1 MSSLRGCGMFPD
13 VENVKTVTLIQGVA
27 PVNKSSS
34 QNLTGLVPR
43 GSVETRLATLLRGL
57 RWAQREEMGATV
69 DQAAAA
75 VDQPVPATLA
85 NVEGNYCM
93 K

>member
-1 MSSLRGCGMFPD
+1 MFPD

-27 PVNKSSS
+27 PVNKY
-34 QNLTGLVPR
+34 VPF
-43 GSVETRLATLLRGL
+43 STLLRGL
-57 RWAQREEMGATV
+57 RWAQREEMGASV

-75 VDQPVPATLA
+75 VDQPATATLA
-85 NVEGNYCM
+85 NAEGNYCM

>member
-27 PVNKSSS
+27 PVNK
-34 QNLTGLVPR
+34 
-43 GSVETRLATLLRGL
+43 EL

>member
-1 MSSLRGCGMFPD
+1 MFPD

-27 PVNKSSS
+27 PVNKYVYPFVCVCD
-34 QNLTGLVPR
+34 QNLTGLV
-43 GSVETRLATLLRGL
+43 SETQLATLLREL

-75 VDQPVPATLA
+75 VDQPATATLA

>member
-1 MSSLRGCGMFPD
+1 MFPD

-27 PVNKSSS
+27 PVNKYVPFC
-34 QNLTGLVPR
+34 QFCVCLCQRNLTGLVP
-43 GSVETRLATLLRGL
+43 ETQLATLLRGL
-57 RWAQREEMGATV
+57 RWAQREEMGASV

-75 VDQPVPATLA
+75 VDQPAPATLA
-85 NVEGNYCM
+85 TVEGNCM